1 MASLTLPTVVVTDV
15 VVLDNVDVVIGIS
28 SNYKYIN
35 LYLKQVRYI
44 KTF

>member
-15 VVLDNVDVVIGIS
+15 VVLDNVGVVIGIS